1 MTSASLRA
9 ARAGAAV
16 VDNVLQRYLR
26 PGVANLGVGLAHWR
40 VPDAL
45 APPVVAADSAYGPT
59 TGHAP
64 LVDTLRQRLAA
75 AGVEWRGRELMVT
88 TGANQA
94 FVHALM
100 ATTDPGDEVALFSP
114 YYFSCARPRRK
125 RPAPCASRAVDQR
138 LAIPWQ
144 APQLDPS
151 GRRDAARPPHR
162 CPRATM
168 RRCAAHRAQPTA

>member
-1 MTSASLRA
+1 MSSARSLAETNVGDLTRGTRDDMTSASLRA

-40 VPDAL
+40 VPNAL

-75 AGVEWRGRELMVT
+75 DGV
-88 TGANQA
+88 
-94 FVHALM
+94 
-100 ATTDPGDEVALFSP
+100 D
-114 YYFSCARPRRK
+114 
-125 RPAPCASRAVDQR
+125 
-138 LAIPWQ
+138 
-144 APQLDPS
+144 
-151 GRRDAARPPHR
+151 
-162 CPRATM
+162 
-168 RRCAAHRAQPTA
+168 